1 MESEQESEGAFWAL
15 PDALTFGTLFQ
26 SCGSG
31 RKGGWLQGKKARETE
46 MGCLWGLLSLMVIR
60 A

>member
-15 PDALTFGTLFQ
+15 QDALMFGTLFQ

-31 RKGGWLQGKKARETE
+31 RKGGWLEGEKA
-46 MGCLWGLLSLMVIR
+46 
-60 A
+60 